1 MTRPWRRS
9 QEGSE
14 EVDKKGLTLGALVSR
29 IIQAFKAVEADVA
42 DVTIE
47 IWRTPKIFT
56 DLLNLKFRLN

>member
-1 MTRPWRRS
+1 M
-9 QEGSE
+9 
-14 EVDKKGLTLGALVSR
+14 TLGALVSR